1 MRIQYKGG
9 VWKNSEDEILKVAV
23 MKYGKN
29 QWARIASLL
38 VRKSAK
44 QCKARWFE
52 WLDPAIKKT
61 QWTREEEEKLLHLA
75 KIFPTSWRTIAP
87 MIGRT
92 AAQCLEHYEK
102 LLDQAQRGTDEA
114 GTDGAGPSS
123 AGGAAGRPRPGDT
136 DAAPE
141 TKPARPDPVD
151 MDEDELEMLSE
162 ARARLAN
169 TKGKKAK
176 RKAREKQLE
185 AAKRLAQLQKRRE
198 LKAAGI
204 EFKPRRKNRKVTDYA
219 TEIPFER
226 TPVPGFYDTTEEDDR
241 VAKQSETNNQI
252 GKLLQKYKG
261 KTEEEKEEE
270 ARKKDSEKRK
280 RLEKV
285 NLPAALG
292 LEKKLTAP
300 RSPPLKK
307 SRLSLPAPQVS
318 DFELEKIAKAGAFAL
333 RENGGAPQTNANELQ
348 SRDGNGSFVNSVAS
362 TPQTSAEPW
371 ATVRQR
377 HLETIVNLKSAE
389 TPLRG
394 GENTSLPQLGL
405 DGGVTP
411 MPSALPT
418 PNPLATPISATHDSH
433 STNNAVLIARAR
445 KEKLKMLQETV
456 RKGLQGLPEP
466 ENKYHIEVDEEL
478 LHEDDRKA
486 ADNDE
491 DMVEDA
497 EEEERRN
504 QAKHEKE
511 IELHKERLLSS
522 AAKRRLPIPF
532 ITKAQ
537 GAQSESVGYLVQRDI
552 AAHNIL
558 CQYSESELSPSATL
572 QSLRLLSKS
581 DPVEELHMERARS
594 LVEEEIRKDKEA
606 GVQLEEKIFEQ
617 LKMSSKFNLKRSTSW
632 T

>member
-9 VWKNSEDEILKVAV
+9 VWKNSEDEILKAAV

-102 LLDQAQRGTDEA
+102 LLDQAQRGPDEA
-114 GTDGAGPSS
+114 GPSVPP
-123 AGGAAGRPRPGDT
+123 GKAADVDVP
-136 DAAPE
+136 AE
-141 TKPARPDPVD
+141 SKPARPDPVD

-198 LKAAGI
+198 LKAAGVDL
-204 EFKPRRKNRKVTDYA
+204 KPRKKNRKVTDYA

-226 TPVPGFYDTTEEDDR
+226 PPVPGFYDTTAEDDR
-241 VAKQSETNNQI
+241 VRKEHETNDQI

-270 ARKKDSEKRK
+270 LRKKDAQKRK
-280 RLEKV
+280 RLEAT

-292 LEKKLTAP
+292 LNKKKHEPLRPA
-300 RSPPLKK
+300 LKK
-307 SRLSLPAPQVS
+307 ARFSLPAPQVS
-318 DFELEKIAKAGAFAL
+318 DFDLENIAKQGSMAL
-333 RENGGAPQTNANELQ
+333 REQGIATGSNAMSVLGSREASDIGSAELDGG
-348 SRDGNGSFVNSVAS
+348 VN
-362 TPQTSAEPW
+362 PAEPW
-371 ATVRQR
+371 AAVRQR
-377 HLETIVNLKSAE
+377 HLETIVNLKSAQ

-394 GENTSLPQLGL
+394 GENTPLPSLDLQ
-405 DGGVTP
+405 GGITP
-411 MPSALPT
+411 MRTAVPT
-418 PNPLATPISATHDSH
+418 PNPLATPLSSTQDSY
-433 STNNAVLIARAR
+433 STSIAAQQAIARKQKLR
-445 KEKLKMLQETV
+445 SLKEVV
-456 RKGLQGLPEP
+456 RKGIRGLPEP
-466 ENKYHIEVDEEL
+466 ENEYEIEVDESMLEEVSEKPSDGA
-478 LHEDDRKA
+478 HII
-486 ADNDE
+486 
-491 DMVEDA
+491 EDA
-497 EEEERRN
+497 EEEQVKN
-504 QAKHEKE
+504 KAKYEME
-511 IELHKERLLSS
+511 IERQKTLLFSS
-522 AAKRRLPIPF
+522 AAKRKLPIPCVERKNDRS
-532 ITKAQ
+532 TTLDM
-537 GAQSESVGYLVQRDI
+537 YLIERDVAARDI
-552 AAHNIL
+552 LQKHKEAKHSMRTTLDQLKTLRTADPL
-558 CQYSESELSPSATL
+558 PERELTVAR
-572 QSLRLLSKS
+572 RLIQ
-581 DPVEELHMERARS
+581 EQIE
-594 LVEEEIRKDKEA
+594 KDKDA
-606 GVQLEEKIFEQ
+606 GLLIEDKIYGE
-617 LKMSSKFNLKRSTSW
+617 LRRRPMSTVKRTVSW

>member
-9 VWKNSEDEILKVAV
+9 VWKNSEDEILKAAV

-102 LLDQAQRGTDEA
+102 LLDQAQRGS
-114 GTDGAGPSS
+114 DGAGPSS
-123 AGGAAGRPRPGDT
+123 AAAAAAGQTRPWDADT
-136 DAAPE
+136 APE
-141 TKPARPDPVD
+141 SKPARPDPVD

-176 RKAREKQLE
+176 RKAREKHLE

-198 LKAAGI
+198 LKAAGV
-204 EFKPRRKNRKVTDYA
+204 ELKPRRKNRKVTDYA

-226 TPVPGFYDTTEEDDR
+226 APVPGFYDTTQEDER
-241 VAKQSETNNQI
+241 VAKEQGTDNQI
-252 GKLLQKYKG
+252 GKLLQRYKG

-270 ARKKDSEKRK
+270 LRKKDAEKRK
-280 RLEKV
+280 RLAEV

-292 LEKKLTAP
+292 LKRDHQAP

-318 DFELEKIAKAGAFAL
+318 DFELETIASTGASAL
-333 RENGGAPQTNANELQ
+333 RNNRTGMQGNGGSPV
-348 SRDGNGSFVNSVAS
+348 GSDAAS
-362 TPQTSAEPW
+362 ATQQSAEPW
-371 ATVRQR
+371 AAVRQR
-377 HLETIVNLKSAE
+377 HLETIVNLKKSQ

-394 GENTSLPQLGL
+394 GENTPLPQLGL
-405 DGGVTP
+405 HGGITP
-411 MPSALPT
+411 MRSALPT

-433 STNNAVLIARAR
+433 SRKGSSQTKRAWKDKSR
-445 KEKLKMLQETV
+445 LLQETV
-456 RKGLQGLPEP
+456 LKGFQGLPEP
-466 ENKYHIEVDEEL
+466 QHEYQIEVDESVPTDGD
-478 LHEDDRKA
+478 HEPG
-486 ADNDE
+486 DNVA
-491 DMVEDA
+491 MIEDA
-497 EEEERRN
+497 EEEQKRN
-504 QAKHEKE
+504 HAKYHSE
-511 IELHKERLLSS
+511 IESQMQRLLSS
-522 AAKRRLPIPF
+522 AAKQRLPIPLVHATRDVDVDSSAF
-532 ITKAQ
+532 
-537 GAQSESVGYLVQRDI
+537 LVQRDV
-552 AAHNIL
+552 AACKIL
-558 CQYSESELSPSATL
+558 HHHQESQLSSSTTL
-572 QSLRLLSKS
+572 KNLQKLAASDTCEEPDLETARRLIEDEMQRDLQ
-581 DPVEELHMERARS
+581 
-594 LVEEEIRKDKEA
+594 A
-606 GVQLEEKIFEQ
+606 GVTMQEMI
-617 LKMSSKFNLKRSTSW
+617 LKELNSVPIAKVRRPVGW
-632 T
+632 A